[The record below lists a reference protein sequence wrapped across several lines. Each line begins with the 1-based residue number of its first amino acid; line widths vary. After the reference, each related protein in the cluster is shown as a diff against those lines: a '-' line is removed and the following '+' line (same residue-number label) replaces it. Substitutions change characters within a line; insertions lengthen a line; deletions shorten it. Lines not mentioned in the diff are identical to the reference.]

1 MSQTAITLE
10 NVSKYYKLYDT
21 NAHRLREALHPFGKK
36 YHKEFYALKNINLT
50 ISKGEILGVVGK
62 NGSGKSTLLK
72 LVSSV
77 LTPNSGEISVKGRVS
92 ALLELGS
99 GFNPEFTGMQN
110 IFFYGTIMG
119 LSRREMEL
127 QLDNILSFADIGEFI
142 HQPLKTYSSGMKA
155 RLGFAVAVH
164 IEPEILILDEV
175 LSVGDALFQRKC
187 YAKME
192 EFFKGGKT
200 IIYVSHSTRSIT
212 ELCSRA
218 VLLNKGKIV
227 LDSDAK
233 TVTEYY
239 QRNLLSDNELPV
251 SDGEGVT
258 KPRDDNLLHKSRI
271 NIDKEKYI
279 PDLIPLSLMEYK
291 NADVSI
297 SGAKIVNN
305 DGLQVN
311 VLEFG
316 KRYQFV
322 VDVLFG
328 VGAKNVS
335 FGFDL
340 KEEKGIVI
348 TSVESYRL
356 YKNDYYYD
364 TSNGDEFHLVYNF
377 MCLYREGSYYLN
389 FGVSS
394 YDGEQ
399 RVLNRI
405 VDILM
410 FKAENSK
417 NMTGGYVEL
426 IDSVEIFNNDKMKRV
441 EILN

>member
-72 LVSSV
+72 IISSV
-77 LTPNSGEISVKGRVS
+77 LMPNSGEISVKGRVS

-119 LSRREMEL
+119 LSKREMEL

-142 HQPLKTYSSGMKA
+142 YQPLRTYSSGMKA

-175 LSVGDALFQRKC
+175 LSVGDVLFQRKC

-212 ELCSRA
+212 EMCSRA
-218 VLLNKGKIV
+218 ILLNKGEIV

-239 QRNLLSDNELPV
+239 QRNLLSDNELLE
-251 SDGEGVT
+251 SAGDGLT
-258 KPRDDNLLHKSRI
+258 KSRDDNLLHSSNN
-271 NIDKEKYI
+271 NIDTEKYI
-279 PDLIPLSLMEYK
+279 PELIPLSLMEYK
-291 NADVSI
+291 NADVGI
-297 SGAKIVNN
+297 FNAKIINN
-305 DGLQVN
+305 EGVQVN
-311 VLEFG
+311 VLEFRR
-316 KRYQFV
+316 RYQFV

-328 VGAKNVS
+328 VDAKNVS
-335 FGFDL
+335 FGFEL
-340 KEEKGIVI
+340 KDEKGVVI
-348 TSVESYRL
+348 TSVDSYRL
-356 YKNDYYYD
+356 YKNDFSYD
-364 TSNGDEFHLVYNF
+364 TWKGDVFHLVYNF
-377 MCLYREGSYYLN
+377 MCLYREGNYYLN

-394 YDGEQ
+394 YGDEQ

-405 VDILM
+405 VDILA

-426 IDSVEIFNNDKMKRV
+426 IDSVEIFNNDQVNRV
-441 EILN
+441 DILN